1 MMPEGFRQYALRR
14 VDTLIERSVWFSAIV
29 VLMMIQIV
37 IADKALSE
45 TVREQMATLVLG
57 QSPWELL
64 FYLLFMWTIL
74 PLVTVSLRILHA
86 WFKTDGEPF
95 RESYW
100 REYA

>member
-64 FYLLFMWTIL
+64 FYLLFLWTVL
-74 PLVTVSLRILHA
+74 PLLTVSFRILHA
-86 WFKTDGEPF
+86 WVKTDGEPF
-95 RESYW
+95 TESYW
-100 REYA
+100 SEYA